1 MGSSKMFGT
10 ERSGKIDHSKT
21 LKKFIEFLKQS
32 EKEKE
37 NRIEDDLGFEINF
50 GAFQPEPK
58 MPLRK
63 SLTEKTYQSTMKAT
77 EKRRTDIPK
86 EFIKKIKNLGMKVED
101 AEILF
106 KSKIDWTA
114 IYSDNK
120 IYCVEPRCDYFT
132 KMDGEELTNHMINVH
147 KYGDFPC
154 NYDHCDYVAAS
165 KKNLISHEQMHK
177 VRSENDFWYKCP
189 KPNCQSTFQYQCL
202 LDPHMRIH
210 NNESNEC
217 QNCQYRYVN
226 PPDYKDHL

>member
-63 SLTEKTYQSTMKAT
+63 SLTEETYQGPKKET
-77 EKRRTDIPK
+77 EKRKKDVPK

-101 AEILF
+101 AEVLF
-106 KSKIDWTA
+106 RSKIDWCA
-114 IYSDNK
+114 VYS
-120 IYCVEPRCDYFT
+120 
-132 KMDGEELTNHMINVH
+132 
-147 KYGDFPC
+147 
-154 NYDHCDYVAAS
+154 
-165 KKNLISHEQMHK
+165 
-177 VRSENDFWYKCP
+177 
-189 KPNCQSTFQYQCL
+189 
-202 LDPHMRIH
+202 
-210 NNESNEC
+210 
-217 QNCQYRYVN
+217 
-226 PPDYKDHL
+226 